1 MACTTG
7 ELESKEVVN
16 VCDGR
21 RFGCITDFELDPC
34 DGKLKALFV
43 RNGRSIFGKGEDI
56 RIPWDKIVKIGEDTI
71 LVDIGSSRDSNR
83 TSANAVL
90 RRLLR
95 LRRGADRSFE
105 CKHFVNCPADI
116 AARGFI

>member
-43 RNGRSIFGKGEDI
+43 QNGRSIFGKGED
-56 RIPWDKIVKIGEDTI
+56 TI
-71 LVDIGSSRDSNR
+71 LVDIGPSRDSKPNECECCPPPPPPPKK
-83 TSANAVL
+83 
-90 RRLLR
+90 
-95 LRRGADRSFE
+95 RGRPF
-105 CKHFVNCPADI
+105 F
-116 AARGFI
+116 

>member
-21 RFGCITDFELDPC
+21 RFGCIIDFELDPC

-43 RNGRSIFGKGEDI
+43 QNGRSIFGKGEDI

-71 LVDIGSSRDSNR
+71 LVDIGPSRDSKPN
-83 TSANAVL
+83 
-90 RRLLR
+90 
-95 LRRGADRSFE
+95 E
-105 CKHFVNCPADI
+105 CECCPPPPPPPKKKG
-116 AARGFI
+116 RPFF

>member
-43 RNGRSIFGKGEDI
+43 QNGRSIFGKGEDI

-71 LVDIGSSRDSNR
+71 LVDIGSSRDSKPNECECCPPPPPPPKK
-83 TSANAVL
+83 
-90 RRLLR
+90 
-95 LRRGADRSFE
+95 RGRPIF
-105 CKHFVNCPADI
+105 
-116 AARGFI
+116 